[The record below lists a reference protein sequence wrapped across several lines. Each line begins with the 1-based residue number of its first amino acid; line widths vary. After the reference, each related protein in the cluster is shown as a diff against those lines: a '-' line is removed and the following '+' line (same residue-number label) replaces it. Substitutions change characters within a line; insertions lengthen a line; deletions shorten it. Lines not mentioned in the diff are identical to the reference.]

1 MMYRVLRSG
10 VAVPADWTPPPPP
23 APAPIP
29 DAVRAKLAA
38 LRQEFAARANAKPK
52 GVRR

>member
-1 MMYRVLRSG
+1 MMYRLFNG
-10 VAVPADWTPPPPP
+10 VAVPADFRPAPPPP
-23 APAPIP
+23 AAPMP

-38 LRQEFAARANAKPK
+38 LRQEFADRAKAKPK